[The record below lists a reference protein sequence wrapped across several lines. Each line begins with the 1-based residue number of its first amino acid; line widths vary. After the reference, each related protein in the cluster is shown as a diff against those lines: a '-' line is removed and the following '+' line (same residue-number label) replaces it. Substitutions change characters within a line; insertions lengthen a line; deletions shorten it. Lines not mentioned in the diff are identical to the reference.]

1 MAEYILSCSSPA
13 DVSRAFLE
21 EHKISF
27 ICFHYELGGKSYM
40 DDLGQ
45 TIPLDEFYRR
55 MVEGEMTRTSQ
66 ISVGEYTDYFE
77 EFLKHGKDVLHLSL
91 SSGISGTYQSA
102 MIAAED
108 LKAKYPERKLLV
120 LDSLSAS
127 SGYGLIMERLA
138 EMRDRG
144 CSIDEVYKWAEENR
158 HRSIHW
164 FFSSDLTF
172 FIRGGRI
179 SKTAGAFGKMLH
191 ICPLMCVTPEGKL
204 EVKEKIRTKKKVIH
218 AIVEK
223 MEEEAEGGHDYD
235 QSVFI
240 SNSACHEDAEAV
252 KNLIEEK
259 FPKCKG
265 KVRIFDI
272 GNLIGS
278 HTGPGTVAMF
288 FWGQEPRK
296 D

>member
-1 MAEYILSCSSPA
+1 MSDYVITCCSTA
-13 DVSRAFLE
+13 DLTEQIQKERNIPYA
-21 EHKISF
+21 
-27 ICFHYELGGKSYM
+27 CFTFEADGKTYADDYGRSYPSDRFFADIKKGM
-40 DDLGQ
+40 MP
-45 TIPLDEFYRR
+45 I
-55 MVEGEMTRTSQ
+55 TSQ
-66 ISVGEYTDYFE
+66 VNEEAYKELFE
-77 EFLKHGKDVLHLSL
+77 PFLKEGKEVLHISL
-91 SSGISGTYQSA
+91 SSGISGTYNSA
-102 MIAAED
+102 RLAAEE
-108 LKAKYPERKLLV
+108 LNSVYGNKVYAV
-120 LDSLSAS
+120 DSLCAS
-127 SGYGLIMERLA
+127 SGYGMLVIMA
-138 EMRDRG
+138 KDNQDRG
-144 CSIDEVYKWAEENR
+144 MSLEDNLKWIEDNKR
-158 HRSIHW
+158 RIIHW

-191 ICPLMCVTPEGKL
+191 ICPLMCVTPDGKL

-218 AIVEK
+218 AIVDK
-223 MEEEAEGGHDYD
+223 MEEEAEGGLDYD

-240 SNSACHEDAEAV
+240 SNSACYEDAEAV
-252 KNLIEEK
+252 KNLVEER

-278 HTGPGTVAMF
+278 HTGPGTVAMM